1 MLYIF
6 QGEQNGVHVSICQ
19 VKLKITSKQVLIH
32 YTHVSTTQNIQNL
45 FCGLILLDMELKV
58 Y

>member
-1 MLYIF
+1 MLHIF
-6 QGEQNGVHVSICQ
+6 QGEHNGVQVSVCQ

-32 YTHVSTTQNIQNL
+32 YPHASTTQNIKNL

>member
-1 MLYIF
+1 MLHIF
-6 QGEQNGVHVSICQ
+6 QGEHNGVQLSICQ

-32 YTHVSTTQNIQNL
+32 YTQASTTQNTKNL
-45 FCGLILLDMELKV
+45 FCGLILLDMELKL